1 MGRNTE
7 KNRRESMRGESEKE
21 RRMVEGGKV
30 IEIER
35 RVGKDEENERREVEK
50 GGQEDKGG

>member
-1 MGRNTE
+1 
-7 KNRRESMRGESEKE
+7 MRGESEKE

>member
-1 MGRNTE
+1 
-7 KNRRESMRGESEKE
+7 MRGESEKE

-35 RVGKDEENERREVEK
+35 RVGKDENERREVER